1 MMINRH
7 ADGITSST
15 DPEEIAQAGLLP
27 HMGMMFRALR
37 ASRVHRALLV
47 LCVSLFLIIA
57 ATAYGQIRLNSWN
70 QPFYDALS
78 HRNFGQFLRQL
89 GVFGIIAG
97 GLLALNVAQRLF
109 GETLKLKLREG
120 LTRDLVQNW
129 MAPGRAFRLANA
141 GAIGVNPDQRM
152 HEDARHLTEL
162 SADLGIGLL
171 QDSILLFAFISI
183 LWTLSNNFAFHFNG
197 KEIVIPGY
205 MVWGAILYSGSASL
219 LSYWVGKNLIDRNAQ
234 RYARE

>member
-1 MMINRH
+1 MIMNRP
-7 ADGITSST
+7 ADGITSSS
-15 DPEEIAQAGLLP
+15 DAEEIAQAGLFRQ
-27 HMGMMFRALR
+27 MRMMVRALW
-37 ASRVHRALLV
+37 ASSVRNVLLV
-47 LCVSLFLIIA
+47 LALSLFLIIA

-78 HRNFGQFLRQL
+78 HRNFGLFLRQL

-97 GLLALNVAQRLF
+97 ALLALNVAQRWF

-120 LTRDLVQNW
+120 LTHDLVQNW
-129 MAPGRAFRLANA
+129 MAPGRAFRLVNA

-171 QDSILLFAFISI
+171 QATILFATFAGV
-183 LWTLSNNFAFHFNG
+183 LWG
-197 KEIVIPGY
+197 
-205 MVWGAILYSGSASL
+205 
-219 LSYWVGKNLIDRNAQ
+219 
-234 RYARE
+234 